1 MKIVKDFEQFINEST
16 EVDGWSLMKALEDL
30 ADDSKRIR
38 DTKMYNAYM
47 WLHDRIERSYRDI
60 QLSRDDIRDLLK
72 EPQGRKHA
80 RNLPDWAIEDLFRV
94 FESDVNES
102 VNEAKLPIDK
112 SWSFGGDII
121 DFLDTIPE
129 LEKFRDSSAT
139 YDDPHFTIP
148 IKDFKKIVGW
158 SEKEVKEIDD
168 RLEDYEGYIMWSKED
183 VVVGDG
189 A

>member
-1 MKIVKDFEQFINEST
+1 MKNVHSFEEF
-16 EVDGWSLMKALEDL
+16 L
-30 ADDSKRIR
+30 
-38 DTKMYNAYM
+38 
-47 WLHDRIERSYRDI
+47 
-60 QLSRDDIRDLLK
+60 
-72 EPQGRKHA
+72 
-80 RNLPDWAIEDLFRV
+80 
-94 FESDVNES
+94 NES

-112 SWSFGGDII
+112 SWRFGGDII

-129 LEKFRDSSAT
+129 LEKFRDPSAT

-168 RLEDYEGYIMWSKED
+168 RLEDYEGYIMWSKKD